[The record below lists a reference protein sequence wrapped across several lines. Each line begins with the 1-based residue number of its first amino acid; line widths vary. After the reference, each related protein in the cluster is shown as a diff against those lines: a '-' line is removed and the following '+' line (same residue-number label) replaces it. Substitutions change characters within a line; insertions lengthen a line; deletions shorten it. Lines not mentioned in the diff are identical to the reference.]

1 MHTVL
6 AWLPSPAKSKA
17 KTINKE
23 TNKQKKGRE
32 IHWTNVSKMAEAWER
47 GMLLNDESVLFMPF
61 WLCIWS
67 LLFSSAECT
76 FFYLSA
82 LGSLVLPSACSG
94 QVGLLHQREKS
105 TIFLVCLSLWHLN
118 KPEKCI
124 NSAKDWSQSDGWAG
138 IISHSSFSVFIA
150 INFKSGNRAQE
161 HDVLGRK
168 FAHLWLM
175 GISITS
181 LLPWL
186 SELHHC

>member
-1 MHTVL
+1 
-6 AWLPSPAKSKA
+6 
-17 KTINKE
+17 
-23 TNKQKKGRE
+23 
-32 IHWTNVSKMAEAWER
+32 MAAALER
-47 GMLLNDESVLFMPF
+47 YKILNDEPCSCL
-61 WLCIWS
+61 
-67 LLFSSAECT
+67 SAWASEACCSHQLSAR
-76 FFYLSA
+76 FYLSA

-105 TIFLVCLSLWHLN
+105 NIFLVCLSLWHLN

-124 NSAKDWSQSDGWAG
+124 NLAKDWSQSDGWVG
-138 IISHSSFSVFIA
+138 TTSHSSFSVFIA
-150 INFKSGNRAQE
+150 INFKSGNRLQE

-168 FAHLWLM
+168 FVHLWLM